1 MLARPASLHQL
12 LPPHEPAAQLHGTE
26 AKPTKLKTVRVRPPP
41 DGVVR
46 VGPQS
51 WVECPSLCGA
61 MPRGAVPQ
69 MLSVAG
75 GATAPS
81 PPRRRLGCHAVW
93 VIVECIVEYFLYN
106 CARPMP
112 ACPSQPRPTDAR
124 TSQAGCGGWA
134 CGRHGGRGSGTSV
147 GRVQGGSRTPQ

>member
-69 MLSVAG
+69 MLSWDAG
-75 GATAPS
+75 LTSRPS
-81 PPRRRLGCHAVW
+81 LAVPRRHLHRG
-93 VIVECIVEYFLYN
+93 
-106 CARPMP
+106 
-112 ACPSQPRPTDAR
+112 
-124 TSQAGCGGWA
+124 GGWGA
-134 CGRHGGRGSGTSV
+134 MPYG
-147 GRVQGGSRTPQ
+147 